1 MKTVE
6 EAPTRSGLITPKVV
20 EGHWGLCQK
29 VRAQASDDEA
39 THTRHGASEWH
50 FAYLVAKRF
59 VEGHDACAHEAERG
73 VRSKQV
79 VVTEVT
85 LRRPMRGP
93 G

>member
-6 EAPTRSGLITPKVV
+6 QTPTRSGLITPKIV
-20 EGHWGLCQK
+20 EGHWGLCQR
-29 VRAQASDDEA
+29 VRAWASDDEA
-39 THTRHGASEWH
+39 THTRRSASEWH

-59 VEGHDACAHEAERG
+59 VALHDAHAHEAERG

-79 VVTEVT
+79 VVAEVY